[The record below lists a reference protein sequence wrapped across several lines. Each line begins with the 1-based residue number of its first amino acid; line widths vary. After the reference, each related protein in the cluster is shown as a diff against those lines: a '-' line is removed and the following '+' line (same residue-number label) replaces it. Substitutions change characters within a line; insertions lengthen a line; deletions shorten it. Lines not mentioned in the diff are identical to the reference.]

1 MSPHKQH
8 LPRIGKK
15 KIEYYLL
22 DMNDYRPFNSNRSG
36 ADELSVTLIILG
48 ILLILTYP
56 ILTLNWLRITLSG
69 IGIMLILLAV
79 LRSFSTNV
87 AKRRAENDTFLSVF
101 RRGNSE
107 ERRKEKEE
115 RKARK
120 QKRRENEKTYAYFFC
135 PKCKKELR
143 VPRGKGKIRITCPN
157 CGEQFIRK
165 T

>member
-1 MSPHKQH
+1 
-8 LPRIGKK
+8 
-15 KIEYYLL
+15 
-22 DMNDYRPFNSNRSG
+22 MNDYRPFNSNRSG